1 MNLKRWKLIIKSRSF
16 KFPGVTKLPS
26 IKLPKLVRFPRVGMA
41 NSRIKYVVLGTVCLS
56 LMAVSVGMYF
66 AVRDVMGS
74 TYNWP
79 DAGAAYSDLPSGGTL
94 GQELPKYA
102 DGSDNQTLAII
113 LEANTRLE
121 NLTVDLD
128 MTPPVSNGVY
138 EDCISIVRKANTT
151 GYLYADTFTM
161 DKLMAPSF
169 TMSNSE
175 VHYMTLS
182 GSTDG
187 HHTGP
192 TQSSA
197 IPSIEISSLYG
208 ASSYTADGRVDK
220 LEITLNGDAVV
231 KNVNI
236 TGRCG
241 GGAVDLDYIKAG
253 QFTLSDIK
261 IGKDGDLSTPD
272 FDIEATT
279 KVYTVSDSLSDL
291 VIIVK

>member
-1 MNLKRWKLIIKSRSF
+1 
-16 KFPGVTKLPS
+16 
-26 IKLPKLVRFPRVGMA
+26 
-41 NSRIKYVVLGTVCLS
+41 
-56 LMAVSVGMYF
+56 
-66 AVRDVMGS
+66 
-74 TYNWP
+74 
-79 DAGAAYSDLPSGGTL
+79 
-94 GQELPKYA
+94 
-102 DGSDNQTLAII
+102 
-113 LEANTRLE
+113 
-121 NLTVDLD
+121 
-128 MTPPVSNGVY
+128 
-138 EDCISIVRKANTT
+138 
-151 GYLYADTFTM
+151 
-161 DKLMAPSF
+161 
-169 TMSNSE
+169 
-175 VHYMTLS
+175 MTLS

>member
-1 MNLKRWKLIIKSRSF
+1 MLKKFRLIVKERS
-16 KFPGVTKLPS
+16 
-26 IKLPKLVRFPRVGMA
+26 VRFPRITKWPSIGLPKLQRFPTIGLA
-41 NSRIKYVVLGTVCLS
+41 NSRIKYVVMGTVCLS
-56 LMAVSVGMYF
+56 MAAVSVGMYF
-66 AVRDVMGS
+66 AVRDVMGN
-74 TYNWP
+74 TYEWP
-79 DAGAAYSDLPSGGTL
+79 KPGAVYTDLPSGGTL
-94 GQELPKYA
+94 GQELPQYA

-161 DKLMAPSF
+161 DKLMAPSL

-175 VHYMTLS
+175 VHQMTLS

-220 LEITLNGDAVV
+220 LEITLNGDAIV
-231 KNVNI
+231 KTVNI

-261 IGKDGDLSTPD
+261 IGKDGNLSTND

-279 KVYTVSDSLSDL
+279 KVYTVNDSLSDL

>member
-1 MNLKRWKLIIKSRSF
+1 MLKKFKLIIKGRSF
-16 KFPGVTKLPS
+16 RLPTPTKLPR
-26 IKLPKLVRFPRVGMA
+26 IKLPRLTGIPTIGMA
-41 NSRIKYVVLGTVCLS
+41 NSKIKYVVFGSVMLS
-56 LMAVSVGMYF
+56 ACAVSVGMFF

-74 TYNWP
+74 TYDWP
-79 DAGAAYSDLPSGGTL
+79 KPGASYSDLPNGGTL

-102 DGSDNQTLAII
+102 DGSDNQTLAVI

-161 DKLMAPSF
+161 DKLMAPSL

-175 VHYMTLS
+175 VHQMTLS

-220 LEITLNGDAVV
+220 LEITLNGDAIV
-231 KNVNI
+231 KTVNI

-261 IGKDGDLSTPD
+261 IGKDGDLSTND

-279 KVYTVSDSLSDL
+279 KVYTVNDSLSDL